1 MSERFLAYGR
11 QSITEDDIATVI
23 ETLKSDYLTQGPAV
37 PKFEDDFRHLTGA
50 RHAIACSSGTAAL
63 HLAALATGIAAG
75 DRALVA
81 PITFVASANCIRYAG
96 GETAFA
102 DIDGETLTMSPE
114 SSEEM
119 LEKAA
124 REGRPFRAIVTVDLA
139 GHPCDMETFARLK
152 KKYNLIW
159 IHDACHSLGGS
170 WRDSAGR
177 VWRVG
182 EYGEPDAVAWSFHPV
197 KHITTGEGGMVTTF
211 SDQVADRVR
220 LLRTH
225 GIRKDPCAFVS
236 RDEAFDESGVPNP
249 WYYEMQE
256 LGFNYRLTDIQ
267 AALGSSQLKRLDAGI
282 SRRRQIVERY
292 HSIFSEMSGVTMPG
306 VRSGVGH
313 AYHLAVIRIGYA
325 KLGKSRAWVMN
336 SLRERNIG
344 TQVHYV
350 PVPMM
355 PYYSGAAVMEDLPQ
369 ALAYYR
375 EALSLPCYPDLRDED
390 IERVI
395 GAVQEVLA

>member
-1 MSERFLAYGR
+1 MSDRFLPYGR
-11 QSITEDDIATVI
+11 QSVTDDDIQAVI
-23 ETLKSDYLTQGPAV
+23 EILKSDYLTQGPAV
-37 PKFEDDFRHLTGA
+37 PIFEGDFSNLTGA
-50 RHAIACSSGTAAL
+50 RHSIACSNGTAAL
-63 HLAALATGIAAG
+63 HLAALASDITAG

-102 DIDGETLTMSPE
+102 DIDGETLTLSPE
-114 SSEEM
+114 ASEKA
-119 LEKAA
+119 LEKAV
-124 REGRPFRAIVTVDLA
+124 RDGRPFRAIVTVDMA
-139 GHPCDMETFARLK
+139 GQPCDMEAFAGLK

-170 WRDSAGR
+170 WTDSAGR
-177 VWRVG
+177 VWRTG
-182 EYGEPDAVAWSFHPV
+182 AYEEPDAVAWSFHPV

-211 SDQVADRVR
+211 SDQIADRVR

-225 GIRKDPCAFVS
+225 GICKDAESFVS
-236 RDEAFDESGVPNP
+236 REEAFDEDGRSNP
-249 WYYEMQE
+249 WYYEMQS

-282 SRRRQIVERY
+282 RRRRQIVERY
-292 HSIFSEMSGVTMPG
+292 RGGFAGLEGISMPV
-306 VRSGVGH
+306 VRPGVGH
-313 AYHLAVIRIGYA
+313 AYHLAIVRIDYE
-325 KLGKSRAWVMN
+325 KLGKSRATVMN
-336 SLRERNIG
+336 RLRERNIG

-355 PYYSGAAVMEDLPQ
+355 PYYAGAALMSDLPQ

-390 IERVI
+390 VERVV
-395 GAVQEVLA
+395 GAVREVLA